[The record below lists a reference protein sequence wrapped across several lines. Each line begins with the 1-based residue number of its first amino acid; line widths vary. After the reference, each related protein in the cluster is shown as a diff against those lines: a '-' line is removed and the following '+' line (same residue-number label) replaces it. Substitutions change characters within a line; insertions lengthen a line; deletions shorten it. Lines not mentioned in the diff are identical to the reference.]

1 MQQKDKCKAEIELT
15 QLEKKACMDC
25 IDEMRLRHNNAALD
39 FLQQFFHYGDR
50 GINPNDFSK
59 KVHLGDNFFNRVVQN
74 RYSSLIDSSNLR
86 LSIGLAIEWENIVK
100 NHITYR
106 LPLPKSKAEE
116 EAISELAKKK
126 EEELKQKFIKHFGKD
141 MQLAFEL
148 KEQGKDLD
156 KIARYLKSRNNKEE
170 NFKQ

>member
-1 MQQKDKCKAEIELT
+1 MKKNNKLTEENELT
-15 QLEKKACMDC
+15 PEEKKGCQKC
-25 IDEMRLRHNNAALD
+25 IDEMRLRHDNAALD

-50 GINPNDFSK
+50 GINPTDFSK
-59 KVHLGDNFFNRVVQN
+59 KVHLGDNFFNRVVKN
-74 RYSSLIDSSNLR
+74 RDSSLIDSSNLR
-86 LSIGLAIEWENIVK
+86 LSIGLAIEWKRIVR

-116 EAISELAKKK
+116 EAIEELVKKK

-141 MQLAFEL
+141 MQLAFGL

-156 KIARYLKSRNNKEE
+156 KIARYLKSLNNKQE
-170 NFKQ
+170 NFEQ